1 MAWFVGLE
9 LMKAYRGW
17 WWLITAL
24 LFLHLFFAVW
34 LVCNLKVNK
43 TFFNFLILPIIF
55 GLAGWSFVIFLIS
68 DWFSH
73 FIIILMAV
81 LLYMLINQFYL
92 YFNVPNKYQPYSL
105 ETLSLYMSLLASF
118 FLYVAA
124 FGAVVLLQF
133 NKLGLIMGLSVIMIF
148 LLYQFFWLS
157 KFDLKKNW
165 MFVLVITMLL
175 GQLFWAI
182 TFLPTGYYVNGFAIV
197 LALYLMLGFSK
208 HYLLDNLNRKRILS
222 YLFVGAACLLI
233 VFATAQWT

>member
-1 MAWFVGLE
+1 
-9 LMKAYRGW
+9 
-17 WWLITAL
+17 
-24 LFLHLFFAVW
+24 
-34 LVCNLKVNK
+34 
-43 TFFNFLILPIIF
+43 
-55 GLAGWSFVIFLIS
+55 
-68 DWFSH
+68 
-73 FIIILMAV
+73 
-81 LLYMLINQFYL
+81 
-92 YFNVPNKYQPYSL
+92 
-105 ETLSLYMSLLASF
+105 MSLLASF